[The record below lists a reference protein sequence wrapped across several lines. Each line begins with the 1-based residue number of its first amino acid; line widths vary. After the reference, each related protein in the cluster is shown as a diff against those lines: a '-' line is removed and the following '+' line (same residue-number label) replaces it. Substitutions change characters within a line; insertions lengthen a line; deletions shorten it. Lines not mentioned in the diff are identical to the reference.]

1 MTKKKSKRKHAFGQE
16 VLSGYT
22 DEFIKELTKVWYD
35 RIPDPDSRRIGNTNV
50 LKVQEG
56 DGMLSFQ
63 MGTLMTGWAGFK
75 RYLET
80 DPMCY
85 YFEEVWY
92 NGMKLNKEQEK
103 QFWDQTIEWIEEEK
117 QIDKQETKQEEG

>member
-1 MTKKKSKRKHAFGQE
+1 MTKKKNKRKHFFGQE

-22 DEFIKELTKVWYD
+22 DKFIKELTKVWYD
-35 RIPDPDSRRIGNTNV
+35 RIPDPDSRRMGNTNV
-50 LKVQEG
+50 LKVNQG

-75 RYLET
+75 RYLEM
-80 DPMCY
+80 DPMCW

-92 NGMKLNKEQEK
+92 NGTKLNKEQEK
-103 QFWDQTIEWIEEEK
+103 QFWDQTILWIEEEK
-117 QIDKQETKQEEG
+117 QEEEE